1 MAKHIKRI
9 KENVTATEYKKLM
22 NFVRGS
28 ESMRENT
35 KLNLL
40 RAFTL
45 LFYTGMRVNETQS
58 LKISHIKELIKEGT
72 VKVEIDKTSTER
84 KLYLSDDFKKD
95 LLKVFDLE
103 EDGEN
108 RVIAKGANK
117 NKKTGIHP
125 ITFITKINEIM
136 KEVLGNG
143 FTSHSFRQG
152 LITEMGQRS
161 VNIKVVS
168 QFIGHK
174 DIKTTLGYVTPSEN
188 DIKNALVR

>member
-58 LKISHIKELIKEGT
+58 LKIAHIKELIKEGT
-72 VKVEIDKTSTER
+72 VKVEINKTSTER
-84 KLYLSDDFKKD
+84 KLYLSNDFKKD
-95 LLKVFDLE
+95 LLKVFDLS

-108 RVIAKGANK
+108 RVISKGANK
-117 NKKTGIHP
+117 NRKSGITNV
-125 ITFITKINEIM
+125 TFIAQINKVM

-143 FTSHSFRQG
+143 YTSHSFRQG
-152 LITEMGQRS
+152 LITEMAQRS
-161 VNIKVVS
+161 VNTKVIS

>member
-58 LKISHIKELIKEGT
+58 LKIAHIKELIKEGT

-84 KLYLSDDFKKD
+84 KLYLSNDFKKD
-95 LLKVFDLE
+95 LLKVFDLS
-103 EDGEN
+103 EDDEN
-108 RVIAKGANK
+108 RVISKGANK
-117 NKKTGIHP
+117 NRKSGITNV
-125 ITFITKINEIM
+125 TFIAQINKVM

-188 DIKNALVR
+188 DIRNALVR